1 MREEKTLPDNGL
13 GPMVV
18 TVTAREVLSLVT
30 SGYPYRERAEDG
42 RSVLMRGPRVS
53 QIWPKRTP
61 AETASYRNE
70 WPEIALTARQVLRAA
85 AGEVV
90 DTTTCTGEA
99 AQVRLPTAA
108 EMLADQKRAIAELGG
123 GVEPMSHER
132 AAELVEPVVVPENER
147 AQFLMIYGETD
158 EPAEGERRDE
168 GESLM
173 SDGKPNREIVINR
186 HLRTDRQV
194 GLELPDGRKLT
205 VFASGT
211 IVVRDGAVELAAYE
225 LDLPPVLDVA
235 TRCTELG
242 NDRGGRGSGEVPI
255 TVRHKH

>member
-1 MREEKTLPDNGL
+1 
-13 GPMVV
+13 MVV
-18 TVTAREVLSLVT
+18 TVIASEVLSLVT
-30 SGYPYRERAEDG
+30 SGYPFRERAEDG

-70 WPEIALTARQVLRAA
+70 WPEIALTTRQVLRVA

-90 DTTTCTGEA
+90 DTTTCTGEP

-108 EMLADQKRAIAELGG
+108 ELLAYQKQALAELGSDM
-123 GVEPMSHER
+123 EPMSHER
-132 AAELVEPVVVPENER
+132 AAELVEPVVVPENDQ
-147 AQFLMIYGETD
+147 AQLLMIYGETD

-168 GESLM
+168 GENLM
-173 SDGKPNREIVINR
+173 SDEKPNREIVINR

-194 GLELPDGRKLT
+194 ALELPDGRKLT

-225 LDLPPVLDVA
+225 LDLPTTEHVA

-242 NDRGGRGSGEVPI
+242 NNMGGMGSGEVPI